1 MDEKYD
7 PAEYLKWMK
16 RKCKTIF
23 GYHYWKLD
31 KLKSNSNLLS
41 ESIKVSY

>member
-16 RKCKTIF
+16 RECKTIF
-23 GYHYWKLD
+23 GYHYWILD
-31 KLKSNSNLLS
+31 KLKSNSTLPS
-41 ESIKVSY
+41 EPIRVFY